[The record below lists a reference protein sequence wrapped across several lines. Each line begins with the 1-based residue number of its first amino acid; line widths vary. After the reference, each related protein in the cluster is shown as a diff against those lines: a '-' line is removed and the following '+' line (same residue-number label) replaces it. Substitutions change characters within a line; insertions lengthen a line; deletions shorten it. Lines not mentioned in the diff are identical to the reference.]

1 MGIDYEAMVAKQA
14 AHALPG
20 RVVRNITGPGKIYEF
35 GGGVPDP
42 DAFPTE
48 GLQQAAVEAL
58 SQGGRDLVLYPGP
71 LGYDGLRE
79 VVARRLKIYE
89 ALEVSPD
96 NIMITSGSMQAIQ
109 LLSEVL
115 LDPGDTVVV
124 EGLSY
129 MGALRVFRRWNARLV
144 GVPTDDQGICTDKL
158 EETLAELNAKGI
170 KPKLLYLIPSFQN
183 PTGVTYSLERR
194 QEAVRIAKRYGVLI
208 LEDDSY
214 VELRFEGEWL
224 PSMYSLDTEGL
235 VVRVGTFS
243 KIVGAG
249 VRQAWALAPTPLLHR
264 MQGVKID
271 GGTNA
276 LASRIIAAYLG
287 PNLEERISR
296 VQQVLKTKRDA
307 MLQALADYLGDSA
320 EWTHPEGG
328 MFIWVKLPPG
338 TDPDKLWETAA
349 AERIIYVP
357 GWNFTPDGQGA
368 RNYIRLCFGYPPP
381 EDIRE
386 GVKHLAQAIE
396 AAGGIL
402 AKPTPT
408 PG

>member
-1 MGIDYEAMVAKQA
+1 
-14 AHALPG
+14 
-20 RVVRNITGPGKIYEF
+20 
-35 GGGVPDP
+35 
-42 DAFPTE
+42 
-48 GLQQAAVEAL
+48 
-58 SQGGRDLVLYPGP
+58 
-71 LGYDGLRE
+71 
-79 VVARRLKIYE
+79 
-89 ALEVSPD
+89 
-96 NIMITSGSMQAIQ
+96 
-109 LLSEVL
+109 
-115 LDPGDTVVV
+115 
-124 EGLSY
+124 
-129 MGALRVFRRWNARLV
+129 
-144 GVPTDDQGICTDKL
+144 
-158 EETLAELNAKGI
+158 
-170 KPKLLYLIPSFQN
+170 
-183 PTGVTYSLERR
+183 
-194 QEAVRIAKRYGVLI
+194 
-208 LEDDSY
+208 
-214 VELRFEGEWL
+214 
-224 PSMYSLDTEGL
+224 
-235 VVRVGTFS
+235 
-243 KIVGAG
+243 
-249 VRQAWALAPTPLLHR
+249 
-264 MQGVKID
+264 
-271 GGTNA
+271 
-276 LASRIIAAYLG
+276 
-287 PNLEERISR
+287 